1 VTVDDGASPIPA
13 LPAPNGAMAV
23 IRRLLGSAKRFWSD
37 RESLLP
43 RPLGWWRALW
53 PAARQHDTA
62 RRAAPRRKRLRH
74 NADRCCC
81 ATAMTAVA
89 FQPLTFEAVCMV
101 AALSRALVL
110 PAILNSR

>member
-43 RPLGWWRALW
+43 RPLGWWRAL
-53 PAARQHDTA
+53 
-62 RRAAPRRKRLRH
+62 
-74 NADRCCC
+74 
-81 ATAMTAVA
+81 
-89 FQPLTFEAVCMV
+89 
-101 AALSRALVL
+101 
-110 PAILNSR
+110 